1 MSMMFIPE
9 QQVFRN
15 IIFSHGLASFQV
27 AWAPGKGVKGRE
39 WKEQWEAEL
48 GVSYL
53 PWAALHARWALGDLQ
68 LDALEDGGMVDE
80 ETLPP
85 WLPPRVSAGSVK
97 RSEAYKHLNLCSSH
111 LVF

>member
-1 MSMMFIPE
+1 MW
-9 QQVFRN
+9 
-15 IIFSHGLASFQV
+15 QV

-53 PWAALHARWALGDLQ
+53 PWAALQARWALGELQ

-85 WLPPRVSAGSVK
+85 WLPPRVTNTN
-97 RSEAYKHLNLCSSH
+97 LNYFTKEN
-111 LVF
+111 V